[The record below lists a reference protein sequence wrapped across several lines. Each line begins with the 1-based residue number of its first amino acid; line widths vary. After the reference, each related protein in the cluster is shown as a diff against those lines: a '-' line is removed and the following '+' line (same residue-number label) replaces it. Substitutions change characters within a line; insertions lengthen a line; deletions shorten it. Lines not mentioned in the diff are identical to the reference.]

1 LQGNTVLTG
10 KRPVRFAAKQ
20 KPHRPGIA
28 PALGL
33 RAGSDVFYGTADH
46 KQEQTMNPLL
56 SVITQ
61 YFRRSYL
68 DRGSIR
74 MGPRQALRP
83 PAVGKLAAATAAQ
96 P

>member
-1 LQGNTVLTG
+1 
-10 KRPVRFAAKQ
+10 VRFAAKQ
-20 KPHRPGIA
+20 KPHRPGLA

-46 KQEQTMNPLL
+46 KQEQTMIPL
-56 SVITQ
+56 
-61 YFRRSYL
+61 RSYL

-74 MGPRQALRP
+74 MGPRKELRP
-83 PAVGKLAAATAAQ
+83 PAVGNLAAATAAH